1 MNRMN
6 DRGILSSQYGV
17 TANRDLKDHLRQ
29 KLFEIDHVLLKSNQS
44 INNVIDTKTSSFSK
58 WLRVCASVLY
68 CQNMI
73 KKSCD

>member
-17 TANRDLKDHLRQ
+17 TTNRDLKDHFRQ

-58 WLRVCASVLY
+58 
-68 CQNMI
+68 
-73 KKSCD
+73 

>member
-58 WLRVCASVLY
+58 
-68 CQNMI
+68 
-73 KKSCD
+73 